1 MFPFY
6 LHRKI
11 KPARVKE
18 SRDIREITETRE
30 TIKHIITK
38 YDIPNE
44 FEWKRYVISNPDL
57 IKNGIITQ
65 EDAIKHWNE
74 YGQRENR
81 NIADYGNFNWRHY
94 IIANPELIEQNKIT
108 QEDAYEHW
116 ITLGYHEKLPLYK
129 NDFDWKIY
137 AEINTDLRDHNIIE
151 ENRILDHWI
160 RHGYNEGRAY
170 KIDNF
175 DWLFYIAFNCLY
187 NGHITTETQAVLH
200 WLRNGKHNTISHTT
214 LNTCYQYMKEYDY
227 SCMNMNVA
235 SQFNGLKTYDVLCNQ
250 STANS
255 IGLDQCYLYTIQ
267 TRNTP
272 MFRNLEKIDID
283 QLNKYKAFLFI
294 VDFPCFGGGCTMF
307 LSSIISHYKEYVD
320 FLIVRTFNNKIHWYI
335 NDEQIL
341 IHPTGIDDACE
352 LLKTLKSKI
361 KKIFVN
367 SIIGHS
373 KQLLDAVFAMKKHI
387 STITHDFKLL
397 FDDPHPYYYELDN
410 LVPNRLIDPHKF
422 NTVYTQNIGNLYTF
436 GKYLNKNQEIVIC
449 PLPDFKYRKE
459 RISTQNDKTVIGVL
473 GDISDVKGCIL
484 VYHVIKMIRSMSDQ
498 FELIVFG
505 NINVPYV
512 TKYPYK
518 SVEHLNELLVKHKPN
533 LWLETSLW
541 PETYSYTL
549 TLMMI
554 TRLPILYQNKFY
566 PCAVQT
572 RLSKYP
578 SAFSYNSI
586 EDVDIKWLNTLRKNH
601 FFTIKPV
608 IIYPDCWSDYFSNY
622 NNTQKLI
629 AYNDQKSAKNVV
641 IITSKIYT
649 TQLPFSYSSTRSI
662 YTPEQRFSQTLD
674 TIESIRSNIPD
685 VIIVLFDNSTFTE
698 EQYVLL
704 DKSVDHFLNITNNP
718 IVNEYT
724 NNSAHKIYGE
734 IVQTYELLL
743 YLERSLSHRIH
754 IQNVFKIS
762 GRYVINNQFCYNK
775 YDNDDIIL
783 KQNVAVTDRKYYFTC
798 FYKFSY
804 KRFSQIFDAIQK
816 VYNGMSNSLHANKDW
831 EVLFPQLL
839 EYDMHEIE
847 TLGIT
852 QNIAVWNDKSQI

>member
-18 SRDIREITETRE
+18 SRDTREITETRE
-30 TIKHIITK
+30 TINHIITK

-227 SCMNMNVA
+227 SCVNMNVA
-235 SQFNGLKTYDVLCNQ
+235 SQFNGLKTYDVLYNQ
-250 STANS
+250 SNANS

-307 LSSIISHYKEYVD
+307 LSSIISRYKEYVD

-586 EDVDIKWLNTLRKNH
+586 EEVDIKRLNMLKKDH
-601 FFTIKPV
+601 FFTIKPE

-704 DKSVDHFLNITNNP
+704 DKSVDYFLNITNNP